1 MKLNKIGFPFLFL
14 VSAQAFATPELFTQT
29 FDLAGVHYTLNFTA
43 DDASLTVVTALT
55 DSFAGADPLTLL
67 APDSIGQNDNLFDPT
82 TTDPALGGGWSAFGI
97 GLHDTVTN
105 LDYSLFNSLD
115 PSPYLLNSDF
125 SVGGVTSN
133 FSTATAAT
141 VDEPATLCLFALAAL
156 AALGNRLRARPQPT

>member
-1 MKLNKIGFPFLFL
+1 MKLQNFCFPFLLL
-14 VSAQAFATPELFTQT
+14 VSASASATPELFTQT

-43 DDASLTVVTALT
+43 DDTSQTVVTALA
-55 DSFAGADPLTLL
+55 DSFAGTDPLTLL
-67 APDSIGQNDNLFDPT
+67 APGNISSNDNIFDPT
-82 TTDPALGGGWSAFGI
+82 TADPALGGGWGAFGI

-141 VDEPATLCLFALAAL
+141 VDEPAPSGLFALAAL
-156 AALGNRLRARPQPT
+156 AAFGNRRRVRPQPA

>member
-1 MKLNKIGFPFLFL
+1 MKLNKIGFPLLFL
-14 VSAQAFATPELFTQT
+14 ISASAFATPELFTQT